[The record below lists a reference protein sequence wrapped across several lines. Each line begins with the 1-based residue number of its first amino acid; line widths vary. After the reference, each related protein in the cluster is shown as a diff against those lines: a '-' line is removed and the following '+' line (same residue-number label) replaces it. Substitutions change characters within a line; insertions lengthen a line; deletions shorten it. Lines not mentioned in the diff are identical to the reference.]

1 MKKKTIKIP
10 LYFGTVEMIVVKDL
24 TELNSR
30 TNFDLFGF
38 EACVFPEHHK
48 SGLSKYVIAFEPN
61 PPAKIIA
68 HECFHLVTNVFHD
81 RGITI
86 DNLND
91 EPAAYLLGYFVDE
104 VHKFI
109 HPKKKK
115 K

>member
-1 MKKKTIKIP
+1 
-10 LYFGTVEMIVVKDL
+10 MIETKNIEDL
-24 TELNSR
+24 NERSKFN
-30 TNFDLFGF
+30 LFGF
-38 EACVFPEHHK
+38 EAVVFPDPKED
-48 SGLSKYVIAFEPN
+48 GLSRYVIAFETK

-91 EPAAYLLGYFVDE
+91 EPAAYLLGHFVDE

-109 HPKKKK
+109 YPKKKK